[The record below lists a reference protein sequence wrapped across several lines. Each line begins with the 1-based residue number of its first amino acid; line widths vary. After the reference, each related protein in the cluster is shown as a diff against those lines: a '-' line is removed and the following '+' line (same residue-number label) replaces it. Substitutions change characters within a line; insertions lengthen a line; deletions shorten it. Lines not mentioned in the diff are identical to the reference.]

1 MGPDESALPTPD
13 AAFPCC
19 CAGITSRAGS
29 CSSAPGSA
37 PSLSHEGLGSS
48 CHNKSAAGSLRDSQ
62 DSSPCQAAIA
72 APRERLLWA
81 EIRNPLV
88 TDSLSSVYKLSD
100 TIKTLREKENGFFL
114 LPEQQRNGLS
124 QQKPELVVK
133 EGNSCTLHSR
143 IIPWDRSTAWLL
155 QPQQH
160 NWPGPSSSGFERR
173 AKKLH
178 KDLPTNAPA
187 L

>member
-37 PSLSHEGLGSS
+37 PSLSHEELGSS

-100 TIKTLREKENGFFL
+100 TIKTLREKENGFFCCL
-114 LPEQQRNGLS
+114 NSRGMDYLS
-124 QQKPELVVK
+124 
-133 EGNSCTLHSR
+133 
-143 IIPWDRSTAWLL
+143 RSLSWWL
-155 QPQQH
+155 
-160 NWPGPSSSGFERR
+160 RR
-173 AKKLH
+173 G
-178 KDLPTNAPA
+178 TPA
-187 L
+187 LCTPG